1 MKRIFI
7 ILLNIVTLLPIYAQ
21 NFSKHFADST
31 LRLDYIFAGDSS
43 SQHIYL
49 DELSMSPRWYGRRQR
64 LSELPLK
71 GNGSITVR
79 DKQTNEVLYCHS
91 FSTLFQ
97 EWLATDEAKH
107 TPKAFENVFL
117 IPYPKQEVTVTVE
130 LRDFHERTIAK
141 MCHEVSPNDILI
153 RYMTTQTPY
162 VTIQQA
168 ADTMR
173 CIHIAFVAEGYT
185 SNQMDQFLE
194 DCRIATDAL
203 FEHEPFHSLR
213 NRFNIIAL
221 LSSSRQTDVSQP
233 GKGIW
238 LDTALGS
245 HFDTFYTTRYLTT
258 LHLKLLHN
266 LLAGTPYEHIII
278 LANTEHYGGG
288 GIYNSYNLSYT
299 RGNNFRPVVVH
310 EFGHSFGGLGD
321 EYPYGD
327 TDPMYF
333 ADTEPWEPNL
343 TTNPTPPVKW
353 QDLVDAGKAGI
364 IEGGGYLSK
373 GVWRGQ
379 EDCRMRTNENPDFCP
394 VCQQALTRLIDF
406 YTR

>member
-21 NFSKHFADST
+21 NFNKHFADST

-153 RYMTTQTPY
+153 RHMTTQTPY

-185 SNQMDQFLE
+185 SNQMEQFLK